1 MTFLTYY
8 VRKGCCCRGVTDAS
22 NSATNI
28 SSSAVVTPKSSTRV
42 SRLSNRTTEIT
53 KIPQTDEA
61 VDSSSISIVWPN
73 NSPV

>member
-1 MTFLTYY
+1 M
-8 VRKGCCCRGVTDAS
+8 TDAS
-22 NSATNI
+22 ISATNT
-28 SSSAVVTPKSSTRV
+28 SSAVSPKSSPRV

-61 VDSSSISIVWPN
+61 VDSSISIVWPN

>member
-1 MTFLTYY
+1 M
-8 VRKGCCCRGVTDAS
+8 TDAS
-22 NSATNI
+22 NSATNT
-28 SSSAVVTPKSSTRV
+28 SSSAVVTSKSSTRV

-73 NSPV
+73 NSPF